1 MNFYP
6 LVVSDIVE
14 ETSLAKSF
22 TFRLEDKYQSL
33 FKYQAGQ
40 FLSLRL
46 PWQDSFLDR
55 CYSLSS
61 SPSEETTATLT
72 ITVKRVKD
80 GRASNLLNDTLKVG
94 DIVDI
99 ASPSGRFVPTANAH
113 PITLF
118 AAGSGITP
126 VISIIKQT
134 LTETDR
140 SLRLFYANSTPD
152 QIIFEQTL
160 KELSEQYPNR
170 LHCHHHL
177 SCDKGRVN
185 EDTIKHFIGE
195 EDSQQDFFICGPGPF
210 MDLID
215 NTLQAPGVDEQTIF
229 VERFIADTESTLASE
244 APVDSDIGSFNA
256 ILDGEQHSVPYL
268 TGKTLLESMLA
279 HDLKPAYFCQKA
291 RCGMCTVTKTVGD
304 VIMRNSEILSK
315 NDIEKGRILLC
326 QSLPLTGD
334 ILVNCDAD

>member
-6 LVVSDIVE
+6 LVVNDIIE

-22 TFRLEDKYQSL
+22 TFQVEDKYQSL
-33 FKYQAGQ
+33 FNYQAGQ

-46 PWQDSFLDR
+46 PWESSFLDR

-61 SPSEETTATLT
+61 SPNEGATLT

-99 ASPSGRFVPTANAH
+99 APPSGRFVPTANTH
-113 PITLF
+113 PVTLF

-134 LTETDR
+134 LKETDR

-152 QIIFEQTL
+152 QIIFEKAL
-160 KELSEQYPNR
+160 KDLSELYPSR
-170 LHCHHHL
+170 FHCHHHL
-177 SCDKGRVN
+177 SNDNGRVS
-185 EDTIKHFIGE
+185 ETTIKHFIG
-195 EDSQQDFFICGPGPF
+195 DDTQQDFFICGPGPF
-210 MDLID
+210 MDLIE
-215 NTLQAPGVDEQTIF
+215 NTLQAFGTDEQTIF
-229 VERFIADTESTLASE
+229 VERFISDTESTLSSE
-244 APVDSDIGSFNA
+244 APVDSDIASFNA
-256 ILDGEQHSVPYL
+256 ILDGEEHSVPYL
-268 TGKTLLESMLA
+268 AGKTLLESMLA
-279 HDLKPAYFCQKA
+279 HNLKPAYFCQKA
-291 RCGMCTVTKTVGD
+291 QCGMCTVTRKVGD

>member
-22 TFRLEDKYQSL
+22 TFQVEDKYQSL
-33 FKYQAGQ
+33 FNCQAGQ

-46 PWQDSFLDR
+46 PWEDSFLDR

-61 SPSEETTATLT
+61 SPNEGSTLK

-99 ASPSGRFVPTANAH
+99 APPSGRFVPTANTH
-113 PITLF
+113 PVTLF

-134 LTETDR
+134 LKETDR

-152 QIIFEQTL
+152 QIIFEKAL
-160 KELSEQYPNR
+160 KDLSELYPSR
-170 LHCHHHL
+170 FHCHHHL
-177 SCDKGRVN
+177 SNDNGRVS
-185 EDTIKHFIGE
+185 ETTIKHFIG
-195 EDSQQDFFICGPGPF
+195 DDTQQDFFICGPGPF
-210 MDLID
+210 MDLIE
-215 NTLQAPGVDEQTIF
+215 NTLQASGADEQTIF
-229 VERFIADTESTLASE
+229 VERFISDTESTLSSE
-244 APVDSDIGSFNA
+244 MPVDSDIASFNA

-268 TGKTLLESMLA
+268 VGKTLLESMLA

-315 NDIEKGRILLC
+315 SDIEKGRILLC
-326 QSLPLTGD
+326 QSLPLAGD

>member
-22 TFRLEDKYQSL
+22 TFRVEDKYQSL

-40 FLSLRL
+40 FLTLRL
-46 PWQDSFLDR
+46 PWEDSFLDR

-61 SPSEETTATLT
+61 SPSEGATLT
-72 ITVKRVKD
+72 VTVKRVKD

-94 DIVDI
+94 DIVDV
-99 ASPSGRFVPTANAH
+99 APPSGRFVPTANAH

-126 VISIIKQT
+126 VTSIIKQT
-134 LTETDR
+134 LKETGL
-140 SLRLFYANSTPD
+140 SLRLLYANSTSD
-152 QIIFEQTL
+152 QIMFEQAL
-160 KELSEQYPNR
+160 KELSEQYPDR
-170 LHCHHHL
+170 FHCHHHL
-177 SCDKGRVN
+177 SSDNGRIN
-185 EDTIKHFIGE
+185 EAAIKHFIG
-195 EDSQQDFFICGPGPF
+195 DDTQQDFFICGPGPF

-215 NTLQAPGVDEQTIF
+215 NTLQASGADEQTIF
-229 VERFIADTESTLASE
+229 VERFIADTESTLSSE
-244 APVDSDIGSFNA
+244 TPVDSDIASFNA

-268 TGKTLLESMLA
+268 AGNTLLESMLA

-291 RCGMCTVTKTVGD
+291 RCGMCTVTKKAGD

-315 NDIEKGRILLC
+315 SDIEKDRILLC
-326 QSLPLTGD
+326 QSLPLTAD